1 MFINSEFIAPKKN
14 GREFTIFEQMK
25 RIVEKMLIKKTGTGE
40 TASTR

>member
-1 MFINSEFIAPKKN
+1 MFINSEFIAPKN

-25 RIVEKMLIKKTGTGE
+25 RIVEKMLTKKTGTGE